1 MTIKKKINIKN
12 VKKGKM
18 QNKKK
23 IQRGGTTLPDNV
35 GTNGDVGFLIN
46 DMFGMVSQTF
56 NTVSETVNL
65 IDYIVDLDTNLG
77 YPYSPTEYNAP
88 GANLT

>member
-1 MTIKKKINIKN
+1 MTIKKKINRKN
-12 VKKGKM
+12 VKKGETQK
-18 QNKKK
+18 KKK
-23 IQRGGTTLPDNV
+23 IQRGGNTLPDNI
-35 GTNGDVGFLIN
+35 GTDGDVIVLIN

-56 NTVSETVNL
+56 NTVQETVNL
-65 IDYIVDLDTNLG
+65 IDYIADLDTNLG